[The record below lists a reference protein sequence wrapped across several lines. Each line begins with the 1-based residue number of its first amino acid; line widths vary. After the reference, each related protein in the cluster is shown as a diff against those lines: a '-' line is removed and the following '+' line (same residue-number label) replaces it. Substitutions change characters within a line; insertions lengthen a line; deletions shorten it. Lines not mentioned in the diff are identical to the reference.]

1 MPHHPNDT
9 SALFEQLDL
18 QQQLDDLSLVKANL
32 QAKLSFNFVH
42 GWALF
47 VAWNIFGLLQIIT
60 ARYMKDKWQTNMV
73 LHTASG
79 TMITL
84 NSMFFGFWKIM
95 MQNGFD
101 VANTWQGKV

>member
-47 VAWNIFGLLQIIT
+47 VAWNIFGLL
-60 ARYMKDKWQTNMV
+60 
-73 LHTASG
+73 
-79 TMITL
+79 
-84 NSMFFGFWKIM
+84 
-95 MQNGFD
+95 
-101 VANTWQGKV
+101 